1 MNSLYYSLNDI
12 NPLLQCNLCQG
23 YLVDPYTIKECMD
36 TFCRTCIILHFEN
49 VLTSEYKC
57 PKCQIN
63 LPPFTDISKCLI
75 PDRQFG
81 DILRSL
87 LPSIDIDEINNE
99 KEFYAEKSLLIPK
112 DLRLKL
118 RLVQNPI
125 IPMRFIDS
133 NGKTR
138 LRSIEK
144 SKSNILSIKKS
155 SIPIALQIEF
165 CKKYIDPLLTIK
177 QYPKKY
183 LCINSQ
189 LEIHHI
195 RKYIET
201 ICQISKPYQVYL
213 FFYDSCLNDSTP
225 LLLIKKLLFSSND
238 RMKLFFSIMLI
249 K

>member
-1 MNSLYYSLNDI
+1 MESLYYSLIDI
-12 NPLLQCNLCQG
+12 NPLLQCSLCNG

-36 TFCRTCIILHFEN
+36 TFCRTCILVYFEKN
-49 VLTSEYKC
+49 LLNSEYKC

-63 LPPFTDISKCLI
+63 LQPFSDISKCLI

-87 LPSIDIDEINNE
+87 LPSLDTDEINNE
-99 KEFYAEKSLLIPK
+99 KIFYEQNSLLIPK

-118 RLVQNPI
+118 RLVQNLS
-125 IPMRFIDS
+125 PMRFIDS
-133 NGKTR
+133 QGQTR
-138 LRSIEK
+138 INSIKPK
-144 SKSNILSIKKS
+144 STISSIKKS
-155 SIPIALQIEF
+155 LIPIALQIEL
-165 CKKYIDPLLTIK
+165 CKKFIDPSLIIK
-177 QYPKKY
+177 QYPQKY

-189 LEIHHI
+189 LEINHI

-238 RMKLFFSIMLI
+238 RIKLFFSIMLI

>member
-1 MNSLYYSLNDI
+1 MESLYYSLIDI
-12 NPLLQCNLCQG
+12 NPLLQCSLCDG

-36 TFCRTCIILHFEN
+36 TFCRTCILVYFEN
-49 VLTSEYKC
+49 ISNSEYKC
-57 PKCQIN
+57 PKCKIN

-81 DILRSL
+81 DILHSL
-87 LPSIDIDEINNE
+87 LPSLDIDEINNE
-99 KEFYAEKSLLIPK
+99 KHFYEENSLSIPK

-118 RLVQNPI
+118 RLVQNLS
-125 IPMRFIDS
+125 PMRLIDS
-133 NGKTR
+133 QGQTR
-138 LRSIEK
+138 MS
-144 SKSNILSIKKS
+144 SIKAKS
-155 SIPIALQIEF
+155 TISSIPKSIIPIALQIEL
-165 CKKYIDPLLTIK
+165 CKKYIDPLLTIE
-177 QYPKKY
+177 QYPRKY
-183 LCINSQ
+183 LCVNSQ
-189 LEIHHI
+189 LEINHI

-238 RMKLFFSIMLI
+238 RMKLFFSIILN

>member
-1 MNSLYYSLNDI
+1 MESLYYSLIDI
-12 NPLLQCNLCQG
+12 NPLLQCSLCNG

-36 TFCRTCIILHFEN
+36 TFCRTCILVYFEKSTN
-49 VLTSEYKC
+49 SESKC

-63 LPPFTDISKCLI
+63 LQPFSDLSKCLI

-87 LPSIDIDEINNE
+87 LPSLDTDEINNE
-99 KEFYAEKSLLIPK
+99 KNFYEKNSLSIPK

-118 RLVQNPI
+118 RLVQNLS
-125 IPMRFIDS
+125 PMRFIDS
-133 NGKTR
+133 QGQTR
-138 LRSIEK
+138 LS
-144 SKSNILSIKKS
+144 SKSTISSIKKS
-155 SIPIALQIEF
+155 TIPLALQIEL
-165 CKKYIDPLLTIK
+165 CRKSIDPSLTIK
-177 QYPKKY
+177 HYPRKY
-183 LCINSQ
+183 LCVNSQ

-195 RKYIET
+195 RTYIET

-213 FFYDSCLNDSTP
+213 FFYDSCLNDCTP

-238 RMKLFFSIMLI
+238 RMKLFFSVMLI

>member
-1 MNSLYYSLNDI
+1 MESLYYSLIDI
-12 NPLLQCNLCQG
+12 NPLLQCSLCNG

-36 TFCRTCIILHFEN
+36 TFCRTCILIYFEN
-49 VLTSEYKC
+49 ISNSEYKC

-63 LPPFTDISKCLI
+63 LQPFTDISKCLI

-87 LPSIDIDEINNE
+87 LPSLDTDEINNE
-99 KEFYAEKSLLIPK
+99 KIFYEQNSLLIPK

-118 RLVQNPI
+118 RLVKNLS
-125 IPMRFIDS
+125 PMRYIDS
-133 NGKTR
+133 QGQTRIHSIKT
-138 LRSIEK
+138 K
-144 SKSNILSIKKS
+144 STISSIKKS
-155 SIPIALQIEF
+155 LIPIAFQIEL
-165 CKKYIDPLLTIK
+165 CKKYIDPSLTIK
-177 QYPKKY
+177 EYPKKY

-189 LEIHHI
+189 LEINHI
-195 RKYIET
+195 RKYIQT

-238 RMKLFFSIMLI
+238 RIKLFFSIMLI

>member
-1 MNSLYYSLNDI
+1 MESLYYSLNDI
-12 NPLLQCNLCQG
+12 NPLLQCSICKG

-36 TFCRTCIILHFEN
+36 TFCRTCILVYFEN
-49 VLTSEYKC
+49 SLPSEYKC
-57 PKCQIN
+57 PKCEIN
-63 LPPFTDISKCLI
+63 LQPFSDISKCLI

-87 LPSIDIDEINNE
+87 LPLLDIDEINNE
-99 KEFYAEKSLLIPK
+99 KFFYEQNSLSIPK
-112 DLRLKL
+112 DLRLKV
-118 RLVQNPI
+118 RLVQNLS
-125 IPMRFIDS
+125 PMRFIDS
-133 NGKTR
+133 QGQTRMSSIKT
-138 LRSIEK
+138 K
-144 SKSNILSIKKS
+144 STISSIKKS
-155 SIPIALQIEF
+155 IIPIALQIEL
-165 CKKYIDPLLTIK
+165 CKKYIDPSLTIK

-189 LEIHHI
+189 LEINHI

-238 RMKLFFSIMLI
+238 RIKLFFSIMLI

>member
-1 MNSLYYSLNDI
+1 MESLYYSLIDI
-12 NPLLQCNLCQG
+12 NPLLQCSICNG

-36 TFCRTCIILHFEN
+36 TFCRTCILVYFET
-49 VLTSEYKC
+49 LSTSEYKC

-63 LPPFTDISKCLI
+63 LQPFSDISKCLI

-87 LPSIDIDEINNE
+87 LPAIDNDEINNE
-99 KEFYAEKSLLIPK
+99 KNFYEKNSLSIPK

-118 RLVQNPI
+118 RLVQNHLS
-125 IPMRFIDS
+125 PMRFIDS
-133 NGKTR
+133 QGQTR

-144 SKSNILSIKKS
+144 FQSNISSIKKS
-155 SIPIALQIEF
+155 LIPIGIQIEL

-183 LCINSQ
+183 LCVNSQ
-189 LEIHHI
+189 LEINHI

-201 ICQISKPYQVYL
+201 ICEISKPYQVYL

-225 LLLIKKLLFSSND
+225 LLLIKKLLFPTNE
-238 RMKLFFSIMLI
+238 RIKLFFSIMLI